1 MWTHYFRLF
10 ILWVCLSTQNSFRL
24 HNFKPVKFE
33 ITINKQIQQIFI
45 TTLISLHTS
54 TQVLAAP
61 IAPQDK
67 DNQLVQQAFRDFDL
81 RRFDESEIEFSTSL
95 NKWKELQRPRDEI
108 VSLLKARANVRL
120 DSKHFDDAVK
130 DYDEALSLMKIDGM
144 KPDGTAEYPE
154 YPDTFVGRALAKEG
168 LADWTGALED
178 YNQAIALW
186 GGGRGDGVN
195 PYVLTFRGN
204 TLTRLSR
211 FEEAIPDYVAA
222 SDLFLSLRDIDRY
235 SDARA
240 NLALAQY
247 ELGKVDEAL
256 KVANDIVR
264 KNPGYADMR
273 VLLAAEEWSRGDYIN
288 ALKDWS
294 FVCDRID
301 VGCAAYQDANWVRTV
316 RRWPPSIATK
326 LEKFLSRE
334 IPDVLKGKPGDV
346 LAPVSSSIP
355 IK

>member
-1 MWTHYFRLF
+1 MKRFSKSKSTVKLEIDNPKNEKHTIRQFFLTTF
-10 ILWVCLSTQNSFRL
+10 ISLQFLST
-24 HNFKPVKFE
+24 
-33 ITINKQIQQIFI
+33 
-45 TTLISLHTS
+45 TTTTHSR
-54 TQVLAAP
+54 VLAASSP
-61 IAPQDK
+61 MAPLDK

-81 RRFDESEIEFSTSL
+81 RRFDASEKEFTTSL
-95 NKWKELQRPRDEI
+95 IRWKELQRPRDEI

-120 DSKHFDDAVK
+120 DNKHFDDAVK
-130 DYDEALSLMKIDGM
+130 DYDEALSLMQVDGM
-144 KPDGTAEYPE
+144 KVDGTAEYPE

-178 YNQAIALW
+178 YNKAVALW
-186 GGGRGDGVN
+186 GGGRGEGIN

-211 FEEAIPDYVAA
+211 FEEAIPDYQAA
-222 SDLFLSLRDIDRY
+222 SDLFLSLRDIARY

-247 ELGKVDEAL
+247 ELGRVDEAL
-256 KVANDIVR
+256 KVANDVVR

-301 VGCAAYQDANWVRTV
+301 VGCSAYQDPNWVRTV
-316 RRWPPSIATK
+316 RRWPPSIAVK
-326 LEKFLSRE
+326 LEQFLARE
-334 IPDVLKGKPGDV
+334 LPEVLKGKPGSI
-346 LAPVSSSIP
+346 LAPVSSSS